1 MNVPSGHVGAPLS
14 EDANLTQANV
24 LRLFQAF
31 ALDPSGHLPALRVLL
46 SEVPGAVMPLAV
58 DFLLTTPASVATN
71 LLARL
76 LLTHGDLLPLITD
89 PGASSSGQAL
99 ALTRIVH
106 ATNHTLDL
114 RLAQVL
120 VRLDPGTAEGRCRV
134 RRILSLLDGLPP
146 NPRVVPALMRLLRSA
161 DNLIR
166 SKAVK
171 LIGAGRR
178 DLHAVAIYT
187 RDADAR
193 VRANAIESI
202 WGVDTPEFRAF
213 LHFASLDPNPRAAA
227 NAMIG
232 LYILHDKD
240 APRLLERMAGSADAR
255 CQASAAWA
263 MGRCGDS
270 AFLPSLRKLVDSP
283 HPVVRRSALRSLV
296 AINAQASHPS

>member
-1 MNVPSGHVGAPLS
+1 MNVPLGHVATPLS
-14 EDANLTQANV
+14 EDSDVTQGNV
-24 LRLFQAF
+24 LRLFRAF
-31 ALDPSGHLPALRVLL
+31 ALDPAGHLPALRVLL
-46 SEVPGAVMPLAV
+46 TEAPETVLGPAA
-58 DFLLTTPASVATN
+58 DFLLTAPTSLATH

-76 LLTHGDLLPLITD
+76 LLIHGALIPLITD
-89 PGASSSGQAL
+89 PGASASGQAL
-99 ALTRIVH
+99 ALARIVQANTH
-106 ATNHTLDL
+106 SLNL

-134 RRILSLLDGLPP
+134 RRILFLLDGLPP
-146 NPRVVPALMRLLRSA
+146 NPRIVPALMRLLRS
-161 DNLIR
+161 DDSIIR

-187 RDADAR
+187 RDSDAR

-202 WGVDTPEFRAF
+202 WGADTPEFRAF
-213 LHFASLDPNPRAAA
+213 LRFASQDPHPRAAA

-232 LYILHDKD
+232 LYILRDKD
-240 APRLLERMAGSADAR
+240 APRLLESMAHSADAR

-270 AFLPSLRKLVDSP
+270 VFLPSLRKLVDSP

-296 AINAQASHPS
+296 AINAQVTHPA